1 MSRRR
6 AILLVDHGSRRAEAN
21 AVLDAV
27 ADQLRARDPDC
38 VVRASHM
45 ELAEPTL
52 LQAFEACV
60 AAGADEIVVQPYFLG
75 PGRHS
80 SDDIPRLV
88 KQAAADHPGVRV
100 AIAEPLGAH
109 PGLVD
114 AVLERVA
121 RARS

>member
-27 ADQLRARDPDC
+27 ADQLHAREPDC

-45 ELAEPTL
+45 ELAQPTL
-52 LQAFEACV
+52 RQAFDECV

-88 KQAAADHPGVRV
+88 GEAAAAHPGVRV
-100 AIAEPLGAH
+100 SIAEPLGAH

-114 AVLERVA
+114 AVLDRVA